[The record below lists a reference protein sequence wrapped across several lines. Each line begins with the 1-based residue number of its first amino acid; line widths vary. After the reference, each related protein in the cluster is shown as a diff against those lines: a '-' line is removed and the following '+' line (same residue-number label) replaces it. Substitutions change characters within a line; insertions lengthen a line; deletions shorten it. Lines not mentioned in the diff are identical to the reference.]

1 MCTIIEGKNLLSSKK
16 VLFKPAKK
24 KWQEHDLI
32 QVKMEWPKVW
42 HKERIKKELAF
53 MWLLLYHIAT
63 IC

>member
-1 MCTIIEGKNLLSSKK
+1 MYTIVKGRNLLSSKK
-16 VLFKPAKK
+16 VLFKLAKK

-42 HKERIKKELAF
+42 HKKRIKKELAF
-53 MWLLLYHIAT
+53 MRLLLYHIAT